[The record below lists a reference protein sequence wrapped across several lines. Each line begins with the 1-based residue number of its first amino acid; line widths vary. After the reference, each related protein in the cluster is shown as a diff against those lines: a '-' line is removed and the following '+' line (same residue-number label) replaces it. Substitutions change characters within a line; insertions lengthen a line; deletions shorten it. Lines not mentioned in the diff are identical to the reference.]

1 MYRSAILGCGGRARG
16 HARAYKDVKQG
27 EIVAICDMDKE
38 LLTSFGS
45 EFRIENQYTD
55 LDQML
60 EEQNPDLL
68 HIVTSPT
75 LRGSGKRLRYPL
87 MKKASDYGVPAVIVE
102 KPIAVDGD
110 DWRNLKALSTNTK
123 TKFCVNTQLHFH
135 PRNLDLKKQVAAGRI
150 GEIRFIDA
158 SACSTPVDQG
168 PHILQLISSY
178 LDNSKPIRVFGQVA
192 DGEPLEDPTPSTR
205 HATATIE
212 YANGVR
218 ANVTFGTTVAPR
230 TNADKSQYHHKRIAV
245 LGTQGFAHWTMVGW
259 ELGTPDSGKEFG
271 KHEYHSQDELGQAG
285 LTEAVFDWLK
295 DENKLHPTHLHQSLA
310 EFNLLLGIFQSALIH
325 QPVTLPFDPPNDLI
339 GALKNRLGSNQ

>member
-16 HARAYKDVKQG
+16 HAQAYKYVEQG

-45 EFRIENQYTD
+45 EFGIKNQYVD

-87 MKKASDYGVPAVIVE
+87 MKKASEYGVPAVIVE

-110 DWRNLKALSTNTK
+110 DWRDLIELSGNTK

-135 PRNLDLKKQVAAGRI
+135 PRNLELKKQVSAGRI
-150 GEIRFIDA
+150 GDIRFVDA
-158 SACSTPVDQG
+158 SARSTPVDQG
-168 PHILQLISSY
+168 PHILQLVSSY

-192 DGEPLEDPTPSTR
+192 DGRPLEDLTPSTR

-218 ANVTFGTTVAPR
+218 ANVTFGTAVSPY
-230 TNADKSQYHHKRIAV
+230 TNDDESQYHHKRIAV

-259 ELGTPDSGKEFG
+259 ELGTPDAEKEFG
-271 KHEYHSQDELGQAG
+271 EHEYRIQDTLGQAG
-285 LTEAVFDWLK
+285 LTEAVFDWLE
-295 DENKLHPTHLHQSLA
+295 DENKLHPTHLRQSLT

-325 QPVTLPFDPPNDLI
+325 EPVTLPFNPPSGLI
-339 GALKNRLGSNQ
+339 EALKNRLGSKL